1 MNYSVVIY
9 ILGWIMEIEAAFL
22 ALPGIVSAI
31 YGEKGGFAFLWVAL
45 GSAVAGSAIILRKP
59 KNMRFYLREGFV
71 TVALSWILM
80 SVIGCLPFVING
92 DIPHFADALFEMI
105 SGFTTTGATV
115 VSDVEGLTKG
125 SLFWRSFSHW
135 IGGMGVLVFLLAIVP
150 MAGGSHMNLMKA
162 ESPGP
167 SVGKLVP
174 KVRQTAKYL
183 YIIYFTLTMIE
194 VIFLLFGGM
203 NLFEALTTSF
213 GTAGTG
219 GFAIWNDGFVSVSPY
234 NQWVVTIFM
243 LLFGVNFGFYFL
255 ILTGKLRDALK
266 FEEVRIYFIIVI
278 AAAVFIFINLRHFAL
293 YAPAEGIRQAFFQ
306 VASIITTTGFATA
319 DYLLWPPL
327 LGLILFLLLFVGAS
341 AGSTAGG
348 MKVVRVYLLFKNSF
362 VELKRIIHPNGII
375 NVKYNNKSVHPNIM
389 TGIMAFA
396 ILFMIVFTIGS
407 LIMTI
412 FTEDIITACSAVVS
426 SMSNVGPGFGSVGP
440 MFSYA
445 HLNDFAKLFLAF
457 LMLVGR
463 LEIFTV
469 MVLFTKAFWR
479 K

>member
-1 MNYSVVIY
+1 MQTKVILVTSGLLILIPAVYFFFFEFSSDRWNISLSKRIFYSLFQAVTPRTAGFNTVNFN
-9 ILGWIMEIEAAFL
+9 IM
-22 ALPGIVSAI
+22 
-31 YGEKGGFAFLWVAL
+31 KQ
-45 GSAVAGSAIILRKP
+45 
-59 KNMRFYLREGFV
+59 
-71 TVALSWILM
+71 
-80 SVIGCLPFVING
+80 
-92 DIPHFADALFEMI
+92 
-105 SGFTTTGATV
+105 
-115 VSDVEGLTKG
+115 G
-125 SLFWRSFSHW
+125 SLV
-135 IGGMGVLVFLLAIVP
+135 IMLVLMLT
-150 MAGGSHMNLMKA
+150 GGS
-162 ESPGP
+162 P
-167 SVGKLVP
+167 
-174 KVRQTAKYL
+174 
-183 YIIYFTLTMIE
+183 
-194 VIFLLFGGM
+194 
-203 NLFEALTTSF
+203 
-213 GTAGTG
+213 
-219 GFAIWNDGFVSVSPY
+219 
-234 NQWVVTIFM
+234 
-243 LLFGVNFGFYFL
+243 
-255 ILTGKLRDALK
+255 
-266 FEEVRIYFIIVI
+266 
-278 AAAVFIFINLRHFAL
+278 
-293 YAPAEGIRQAFFQ
+293 
-306 VASIITTTGFATA
+306 
-319 DYLLWPPL
+319 
-327 LGLILFLLLFVGAS
+327 
-341 AGSTAGG
+341 GSTAGG